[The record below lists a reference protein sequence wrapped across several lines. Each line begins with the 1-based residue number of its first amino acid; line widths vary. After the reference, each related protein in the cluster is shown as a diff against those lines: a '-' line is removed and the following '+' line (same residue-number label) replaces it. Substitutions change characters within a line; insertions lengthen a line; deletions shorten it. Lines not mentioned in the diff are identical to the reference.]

1 MYSTHDI
8 STLKK
13 MTVAERKA
21 EAMRQL
27 KESFDK
33 ESFDLAERSGTVRSR
48 EAKAG

>member
-1 MYSTHDI
+1 MCLTHDI

-27 KESFDK
+27 KKSF
-33 ESFDLAERSGTVRSR
+33 ELAERSGTLRLR
-48 EAKAG
+48 KAKAD

>member
-1 MYSTHDI
+1 MYSKHDI

-13 MTVAERKA
+13 MTVAERKV

-27 KESFDK
+27 K
-33 ESFDLAERSGTVRSR
+33 ESFDLAERSGTLRSR